1 MSGPDL
7 VRYRQGRD
15 TLPVFSPDYR
25 SRFIARSDGCPH
37 GQAVGIEF
45 FLVIEA
51 VAVLVMDVLPV
62 TEQGV
67 GDQIYDATTD
77 RRPR

>member
-1 MSGPDL
+1 
-7 VRYRQGRD
+7 
-15 TLPVFSPDYR
+15 
-25 SRFIARSDGCPH
+25 
-37 GQAVGIEF
+37 VGIEF